1 MHQGSATADKLVQAR
16 FENGVGVELLRD
28 LVLRSVSGA
37 ESDSA
42 DGGCVPM
49 ERTTV
54 YAHVDNSYLAL
65 SD

>member
-1 MHQGSATADKLVQAR
+1 M
-16 FENGVGVELLRD
+16 GVELLRD

-65 SD
+65 SE

>member
-1 MHQGSATADKLVQAR
+1 M
-16 FENGVGVELLRD
+16 LRA
-28 LVLRSVSGA
+28 LVLRSVPSA
-37 ESDSA
+37 EGDSA